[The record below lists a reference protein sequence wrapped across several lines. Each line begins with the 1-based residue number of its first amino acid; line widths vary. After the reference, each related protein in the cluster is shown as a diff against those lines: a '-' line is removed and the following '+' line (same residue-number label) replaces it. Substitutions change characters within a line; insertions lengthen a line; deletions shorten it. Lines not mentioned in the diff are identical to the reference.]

1 MENVTKMKRYGFL
14 LTAQATLIIE
24 APMGGEDVE
33 MRMDDKVIAESA
45 HGEGGEAAV
54 RATEDGAKGVAQ
66 AGGAGEPCR

>member
-1 MENVTKMKRYGFL
+1 
-14 LTAQATLIIE
+14 
-24 APMGGEDVE
+24 MGGEDVE